1 MKKKLCLVIII
12 AIAISLMSPAISFA
26 DSPITSTKFYTAYL
40 DIDVVAKASEMTN
53 IDSETI
59 KYLSDPEYPLDI
71 KAAVINA
78 IGWEIEGK
86 DNAARYAD
94 FIFEKSLDD
103 LDLDAVPAH
112 DLFCIGYLMVMDK
125 YFEPERAIPVLEK
138 ACEAFPASFT
148 AAMITALAKAQ
159 AAVMNADEW
168 GKAWTL
174 VEDVIQNENLE
185 LDMRQEAVDIIL
197 DYMALYKDYARQQQ
211 DTSPDYILDKPVTV
225 IKDNSYQITI
235 SFSSPVTDK
244 PITLTYFRI
253 MPDDTDEIH
262 YANFY
267 NELRK
272 RTNVKLSFIDV
283 PEDVMLQK
291 LNIMAAAGDTPDLIE
306 FPWQRYPGFAEKM
319 AEMDIIIE
327 MDELINEA
335 APNLC
340 EILELVPQVKNMI
353 ISDYDGHIYQIP
365 GIDLR
370 GGIVNTGPVIRG
382 DLLKKYGLSVPKT
395 IDEWE
400 TMLTVFR
407 DNEDGIVPLSFDL
420 SVLENSSAFIG
431 AFGIPF
437 GFGVRD
443 GKVFYGPVE
452 ESYKDFAAVFSR
464 WYEKGLID
472 PEFLVLNDSQLKEKV
487 NSGKI
492 GAFIVDAESLKESI
506 DALKSI
512 DASIEL
518 IPVQYPIMQN
528 YNTLNVFPCTPAI
541 TEYGIAISSRNNYP
555 AESMKWIDYAYSEEG
570 YRLFNFGIEEPAFEP
585 VIKLKNAGSGNLPK
599 LPDVPGY
606 KADTCITGYDYQ
618 EQKTSVRLWS
628 APAGGNN
635 PSVMP
640 PVSLTREEDGKL
652 SAAMESVTFL
662 IKEAFARF
670 VVGDLPSDDFNWCIE
685 KAKYPVDHAVEI
697 MQAAFDRYNNLHSA
711 KLRVNGK
718 NIETDT
724 KPCVF
729 IEGEMLVPIRFV
741 IEGLGG
747 SVAWNDKNKIVTGI
761 WNDTVITMKLNSKEV
776 IVDYEPKTANT
787 EITAINKRTYVPAS
801 FIQEVF
807 GVTVQW
813 NEKTRVVNII
823 SN

>member
-1 MKKKLCLVIII
+1 MKKILCCAIII
-12 AIAISLMSPAISFA
+12 SIAASLMSPVISCA
-26 DSPITSTKFYTAYL
+26 DSPVTTTQFYTAYL
-40 DIDVVAKASEMTN
+40 DIDIVEKASELLY
-53 IDSETI
+53 IDEETT
-59 KYLSDPEYPLDI
+59 KYLSNSENPLDI

-86 DNAARYAD
+86 DNAARYAE
-94 FIFEKSLDD
+94 FIFGKPLDN

-112 DLFCIGYLMVMDK
+112 DLFCIGYLMVMDN

-159 AAVMNADEW
+159 AAAMNADEW

-174 VEDVIQNENLE
+174 VEDAIQNENLE
-185 LDMRQEAVDIIL
+185 MDMRQEAVDIIL

-211 DTSPDYILDKPVTV
+211 DISPGFIPDIPVTV
-225 IKDNSYQITI
+225 IEDDPSQITI
-235 SFSSPVTDK
+235 SFSPVTDK
-244 PITLTYFRI
+244 PITLTYFRT

-262 YANFY
+262 YAKFY

-291 LNIMAAAGDTPDLIE
+291 LNIMAAAGDTPDLVE
-306 FPWQRYPGFAEKM
+306 FPWQRYPGLAEKM
-319 AEMDIIIE
+319 AEMDVIIK

-340 EILELVPQVKNMI
+340 GIFEMVPQVKNMI

-365 GIDLR
+365 GINLS

-382 DLLKKYGLSVPKT
+382 DLLKKYGLAVPKT

-407 DNEDGIVPLSFDL
+407 DSEDGIVPLSFDL

-452 ESYKDFAAVFSR
+452 ESWKDFAAVFSR

-472 PEFLVLNDSQLKEKV
+472 PEFLILNDSQLKEKV
-487 NSGKI
+487 NSGKV
-492 GAFIVDAESLKESI
+492 GAFIDDAESLKESI

-518 IPVQYPIMQN
+518 IPVQYPVIQN
-528 YNTLNVFPCTPAI
+528 YNALNTLPCTPVI

-555 AESMKWIDYAYSEEG
+555 AESMKWIDYTYSEEG
-570 YRLFNFGIEEPAFEP
+570 YRLFNFGIEEPAYEP
-585 VIKLKNAGSGNLPK
+585 VIKLKHAGSGSLPK

-606 KADTCITGYDYQ
+606 KADKSITGYKYQ

-628 APAGGNN
+628 SASDENN

-640 PVSLTREEDGKL
+640 PVSLTWEEDGKL
-652 SAAMESVTFL
+652 AAAMESVTFL

-670 VVGDLPSDDFNWCIE
+670 VVGDLPPDDFNWCIE
-685 KAKYPVDHAVEI
+685 KAKYPVDQAVEI

-718 NIETDT
+718 TIETDT

-741 IEGLGG
+741 IESLGG
-747 SVAWNDKNKIVTGI
+747 GVAWNGKNKIVTGI
-761 WNDTVITMKLNSKEV
+761 LNDTVITLKLNSTDA
-776 IVDYEPKTANT
+776 IVDCEPKTLNT
-787 EITAINKRTYVPAS
+787 EVTAMNKRTYVPAS

-813 NEKTRVVNII
+813 NENTRIVNII
-823 SN
+823 GN